1 MRLIS
6 LTCFSM
12 ATAFFA
18 GNMAGLCLAEQTSP
32 TAAAFPVEKLPP
44 GFVRGDVVSYS
55 YVPNRYWGR
64 AEAIGICPYLF
75 EYGIMKFEGDK
86 PLEQYHD
93 ENIRRID
100 MVSKWS
106 TCIGL
111 YNRYDHFRDEIINLM
126 IRCFKNRQLIILS
139 AIPNPQKKSKDSLEN
154 LVAILETLWEH
165 RDRELVSPEGD
176 RATGRQ
182 LINNILAAATG
193 DEGLSGLKTEGLAEI
208 NRMFKAKVKDRLLN
222 GERPFAHIKT
232 WYNEMQFGMGT
243 YAANEE
249 QLNKQNPNQ
258 GPQKWPANS
267 EFIGVDTYHYWT
279 PEHVPFDPDDPSVPR
294 SRIIENAVAW
304 QNVITRYYGPDFRVT
319 FGDKWDPKN
328 RNDTHAMLQAIDLAG
343 ADRAMMIYIG
353 NTDNLPNYYTTPIET
368 MDAFYDSIKAGPW
381 VGLTW
386 YHFDPSHPEFNG
398 AIDYL
403 DKTLTRYKPGSKKRV
418 PYTEAELEQYRQRFI
433 ASRMRMFNDV
443 VYGQFGYLNGPTP
456 RK

>member
-6 LTCFSM
+6 PTRFSM
-12 ATAFFA
+12 ATVFFA
-18 GNMAGLCLAEQTSP
+18 ANIASLCLAEQTSP

-64 AEAIGICPYLF
+64 AEAIGICPYLS
-75 EYGIMKFEGDK
+75 EYSLMKFDGDK
-86 PLEQYHD
+86 PLEQCHD

-100 MVSKWS
+100 TASQWS

-111 YNRYDHFRDEIINLM
+111 YNRYDYFRDEIINLM
-126 IRCFKNRQLIILS
+126 IRCFKNRQLIILD
-139 AIPNPQKKSKDSLEN
+139 AVPNDQKPEKCAFRN
-154 LVAILETLWEH
+154 LIAILDKLWEN
-165 RDRELVSPEGD
+165 RDATLTSPEGD
-176 RATGRQ
+176 QATGRQ
-182 LINNILAAATG
+182 LINNILMVKMG
-193 DEGLSGLKTEGLAEI
+193 DEDLQGLKTQGLTDLFD
-208 NRMFKAKVKDRLLN
+208 RFKREVRDRRLN

-232 WYNEMQFGMGT
+232 WYNEMHFGMGT

-381 VGLTW
+381 VGLYW
-386 YHFDPSHPEFNG
+386 WHYDPMDSNYNG

-418 PYTEAELEQYRQRFI
+418 PYTEVELEQYRQRFI

-443 VYGQFGYLNGPTP
+443 VYGQFGYLNGPKP
-456 RK
+456 KQ